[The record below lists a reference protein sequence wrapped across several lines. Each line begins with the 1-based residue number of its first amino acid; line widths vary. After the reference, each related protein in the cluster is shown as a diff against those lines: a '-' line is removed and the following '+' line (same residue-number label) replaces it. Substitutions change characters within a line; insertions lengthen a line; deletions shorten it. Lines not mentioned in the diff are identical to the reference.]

1 MSREEFMAQI
11 EASVEYGLTDDLLCY
26 MFMSKESKNYTPEEI
41 IAMYKE
47 ATLNFLENF
56 EYDDDDDD
64 E

>member
-1 MSREEFMAQI
+1 MSREELMEQI
-11 EASVEYGLTDDLLCY
+11 EASVEYGLTDDLLIY
-26 MFMSKESKNYTPEEI
+26 MNEERKNYTPEEI

-56 EYDDDDDD
+56 EYDDDD

>member
-1 MSREEFMAQI
+1 MSREELIAEF
-11 EASVEYGLTDDLLCY
+11 EASVEYGLTDDLLIY
-26 MFMSKESKNYTPEEI
+26 INEERKNYTPEEI
-41 IAMYKE
+41 IDMYKE

>member
-1 MSREEFMAQI
+1 MSREELMAEI
-11 EASVEYGLTDDLLCY
+11 EASVEYGLTDDLLIY
-26 MFMSKESKNYTPEEI
+26 INEERKNYTPEEI

-47 ATLNFLENF
+47 ATLSFLENF